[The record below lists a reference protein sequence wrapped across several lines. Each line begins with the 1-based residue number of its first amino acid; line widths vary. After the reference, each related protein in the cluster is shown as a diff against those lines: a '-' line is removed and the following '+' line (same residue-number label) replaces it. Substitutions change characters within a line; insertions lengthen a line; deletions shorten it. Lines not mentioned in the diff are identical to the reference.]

1 MSSGIVILGAG
12 PAGLGAAYQL
22 ARRSLAPV
30 TVLEERESV
39 GGLAGSFELDGVW
52 ADYGSHR
59 LHPSCDPRIL
69 GDLQELLGEDLL
81 LRPRHGRIRLAQRWI
96 HFPLKPLDLVMHLP
110 LSFAAGFVADTV
122 RKAVRRRSQ
131 PSPTFASVLEDGL
144 GPTICRN
151 FYFPYARK
159 IWGLSPELLSPVQA
173 YRRVSGSSP
182 GRLIRKIVRAVPGFQ
197 SQQGNRF
204 YYPRR
209 GFGQIS
215 AALQEAAVSAGAG
228 FILGARVTRIEPAH
242 KRVFYE
248 VAGVEKHIEGRR
260 VWSTLPIG
268 LLARSIDPAPPAAV
282 LEAAAAMRFR
292 AMILIY
298 LLLEQDQFTEY
309 DAHYF
314 PEEEIPI
321 SRLSE
326 PKIYGAVEAPRGR
339 TVLCAELPCDA
350 ASQYWHMPDQELT
363 EVVRQSLA
371 AAGLPIRSGIR
382 RTSIRRVAHAYPL
395 YQIGYDEHFNT
406 IDRWLDGFDTV
417 LTLGRQGL
425 FVHDNTHHALA
436 MAYAAVDCLDGGGE
450 FDRGRWR
457 NHRRAFERHVVED

>member
-12 PAGLGAAYQL
+12 PAGLGAAYRL
-22 ARRSLAPV
+22 ARRNLAPV
-30 TVLEERESV
+30 TVLEEFESV
-39 GGLAGSFELDGVW
+39 GGIAGSFEIDGVA

-69 GDLQELLGEDLL
+69 GDLQALLGEDLL
-81 LRPRHGRIRLAQRWI
+81 LRPRHGRIRLARRWI
-96 HFPLKPLDLVMHLP
+96 HFPLKPFDLVMNLP
-110 LSFAAGFVADTV
+110 LSFVAGFVADTV
-122 RKAVRRRSQ
+122 RKAVRRRNE
-131 PSPTFASVLEDGL
+131 PSPTFASVLENGL
-144 GPTICRN
+144 GHTICRN

-159 IWGLSPELLSPVQA
+159 IWGLSPELLSPIQA

-182 GRLIRKIVRAVPGFQ
+182 GRLIRKIVRTVPGFR
-197 SQQGNRF
+197 SSQGNRF
-204 YYPRR
+204 YYPRQ

-215 AALQEAAVSAGAG
+215 AGLQKAAASAGAG
-228 FILGARVTRIEPAH
+228 FILGARVTRIEPERN
-242 KRVFYE
+242 RVFYE
-248 VAGVEKHIEGRR
+248 LAGVEKHVEGRH
-260 VWSTLPIG
+260 VWSTLPVN
-268 LLARSIDPAPPAAV
+268 LLVRLMDPAPPAAV
-282 LEAAAAMRFR
+282 LEAAAALRFR

-298 LLLEQDQFTEY
+298 LVLETGQFTEY

-326 PKIYGAVEAPRGR
+326 PKNYSAAEAPRGK
-339 TVLCAELPCDA
+339 TVLCAELPCDT
-350 ASQYWHMPDQELT
+350 ASPYWHMPDHELT

-371 AAGLPIRSGIR
+371 AAGLPIRSEIR
-382 RTSIRRVAHAYPL
+382 RTVIRRLAHAYPL

-406 IDRWLDGFDTV
+406 IDRWLDRFDTL

-436 MAYAAVDCLDGGGE
+436 MAYAAVDCLDRGGE
-450 FDRGRWR
+450 FDWERWR
-457 NHRRAFERHVVED
+457 DSRRVFETHVVED